1 MINVKIYQRDLHVY
15 RIKLDGHAGYAEH
28 GEDIVCAAVSMLVI
42 NTINSIELFT
52 NEPIKERAVDNQQG
66 LIDIEFPER
75 KLGKFDSDAEL
86 LIKSMINGLETV
98 KEMYGEKYIQ
108 IQKH

>member
-1 MINVKIYQRDLHVY
+1 MNIYQRDLHVY
-15 RIKLDGHAGYAEH
+15 RLRFDGHAGYAEH

-42 NTINSIELFT
+42 NTINSIEKFT
-52 NEPIKERAVDNQQG
+52 SEPIQERQVNNEQG
-66 LIDIEFPER
+66 VIDIEFPRR
-75 KLGKFDSDAEL
+75 KQGEVNMDAEL

-98 KEMYGEKYIQ
+98 REMYGEKYIQ

>member
-1 MINVKIYQRDLHVY
+1 MIKVNIYQRDLHVY
-15 RIKLDGHAGYAEH
+15 RISLNGHAGYAEH

-52 NEPIKERAVDNQQG
+52 SELIKQRAVNNEQG
-66 LIDIEFPER
+66 VLDIEFPKR
-75 KLGKFDSDAEL
+75 KQGEFNPEAEL

>member
-1 MINVKIYQRDLHVY
+1 MIKVKLYQRDLHVY
-15 RIKLDGHAGYAEH
+15 RIMLDGHAGYAEH

-42 NTINSIELFT
+42 NTVNSIELFT
-52 NEPIKERAVDNQQG
+52 SEPIKARQVDNERG
-66 LIDIEFPER
+66 LMDIEFPGR
-75 KLGKFDSDAEL
+75 KSGEFNPDAEL

-98 KEMYGEKYIQ
+98 REMYGEKYIQ

>member
-1 MINVKIYQRDLHVY
+1 MINVNIYQRDLHVY
-15 RIKLDGHAGYAEH
+15 RIMLDGHAGYAEH

-52 NEPIKERAVDNQQG
+52 SEPVKERKVDNQRG
-66 LIDIEFPER
+66 LLDVEFPKR
-75 KLGKFDSDAEL
+75 KQGEFDPEAEL

>member
-1 MINVKIYQRDLHVY
+1 MINVKLYQRDLHVY
-15 RIKLDGHAGYAEH
+15 RITFDGHAGYAEH

-52 NEPIKERAVDNQQG
+52 NEPVKERQVDNERG
-66 LIDIEFPER
+66 LIDIEFPQR
-75 KLGKFDSDAEL
+75 KLGEFNAEAEL
-86 LIKSMINGLETV
+86 LIKSMINGLQTV